1 MATLTATQD
10 RRAESRKEPVAGMQ
24 CRSVLVRL
32 ALVTLALVAVPPVP
46 ASAVRVPYY
55 RVGFIGLAPL
65 SVTSTGFTDG
75 ALCATFV
82 NDGTQAVTE
91 MTLSA
96 TYDDVRV
103 KPTSAEIKRRID
115 PGMSSRFNCVPL
127 DISATTNAI
136 VGRVAAARPF
146 ASPPPYPAGTLTTP
160 AGNAAPAA
168 MPLDLSVCQAA
179 LSQYDLKHYFQGL
192 DVTYLNTSDATLQS
206 VAFELVLPS
215 GPHAFV
221 DVGPFESGQMVTHRL
236 KPTPPIG
243 PDEFR
248 SAFAHCIVTKIEFAD
263 GRSWTAASN

>member
-1 MATLTATQD
+1 M
-10 RRAESRKEPVAGMQ
+10 KH
-24 CRSVLVRL
+24 RSVLHRL
-32 ALVTLALVAVPPVP
+32 AIVTLALAAVPPVP
-46 ASAVRVPYY
+46 ASAVRVPFY

-75 ALCATFV
+75 QLCATVV

-115 PGMSSRFNCVPL
+115 PGTSAKFNCVPL
-127 DISATTNAI
+127 DISATTNVILGRVERI
-136 VGRVAAARPF
+136 VLADGTVAAARPF
-146 ASPPPYPAGTLTTP
+146 ASPPPFPAGTLTT
-160 AGNAAPAA
+160 ADGAATPAA
-168 MPLDLSVCQAA
+168 MPIDLSVCQAA
-179 LSQYDLKHYFQGL
+179 LYQYDLKHYFQGL
-192 DVTYLNTSDATLQS
+192 DVTYVNTSDAALQS

-215 GPHAFV
+215 GPHSFV
-221 DVGPFESGQMVTHRL
+221 DVGPFESGQTVTHRL

-248 SAFAHCIVTKIEFAD
+248 SAFAHCIVTKIDFAD
-263 GRSWTAASN
+263 GRTWTTVPN

>member
-1 MATLTATQD
+1 
-10 RRAESRKEPVAGMQ
+10 MQ
-24 CRSVLVRL
+24 CRSGLVRL
-32 ALVTLALVAVPPVP
+32 ALVTLALAAVPPDP

-55 RVGFIGLAPL
+55 RIGFIGLGPL

-82 NDGTQAVTE
+82 NNGTQAVTE

-96 TYDDVRV
+96 SYDDVRV
-103 KPTSAEIKRRID
+103 KPTSAETKRRID

-136 VGRVAAARPF
+136 VGRVERIVLADGTVAAARPF
-146 ASPPPYPAGTLTTP
+146 ATPPPYPAGTLTTA
-160 AGNAAPAA
+160 AGNATPAA
-168 MPLDLSVCQAA
+168 MPIDLSVCQAA
-179 LSQYDLKHYFQGL
+179 LYQYDLKHYFQGL
-192 DVTYLNTSDATLQS
+192 DVTYVNTSDAALQS

-215 GPHAFV
+215 GPHSFV
-221 DVGPFESGQMVTHRL
+221 DIGPFESGQMVTHRL

-263 GRSWTAASN
+263 GRTWTTASN